1 MIPTEHDEQ
10 AAFVQWFGYTYPGVL
25 MYANINGVRTSPK
38 QIRKVKAEGMVS
50 GIPDLEI
57 PAWNLFIEMKRVK
70 GGTVSPEQKQVIQY
84 LQNNGK
90 VVFVCKG
97 CDDAI
102 AFVESYLRDNPEL
115 LKNHVPLV

>member
-1 MIPTEHDEQ
+1 
-10 AAFVQWFGYTYPGVL
+10 
-25 MYANINGVRTSPK
+25 MYANINGVRTSFK

-70 GGTVSPEQKQVIQY
+70 DGTVSPEQKQVIQY

-90 VVFVCKG
+90 FVFVCKG

-102 AFVESYLRDNPEL
+102 ASVESFLRDNPEL